1 MENGERSGQRP
12 GEASRRE
19 DRRQALALWEQGLEA
34 EQREREQERQR
45 VLSRVKK
52 DLARFFRDKQVAK
65 VYLTGSLLREGDFYP
80 FSDID
85 LAVEGLQEDYFK
97 LLVDLEELMGR
108 WVDVIELEKC
118 RFREQIERHGVRIR

>member
-1 MENGERSGQRP
+1 MRKERSC
-12 GEASRRE
+12 SRSE
-19 DRRQALALWEQGLEA
+19 GKVRRLEKIGLALWERGLEA
-34 EQREREQERQR
+34 EQQEREEERLR
-45 VLSRVKK
+45 VLSRAKQE
-52 DLARFFRDKQVAK
+52 LAGFFQYKRVAK
-65 VYLTGSLLREGDFYP
+65 VYLTGSLLRESDFYP

-118 RFREQIERHGVRIR
+118 RFRDRIEKQGVRIK

>member
-1 MENGERSGQRP
+1 MKKSFSTGRSAGEKSC
-12 GEASRRE
+12 RE
-19 DRRQALALWEQGLEA
+19 DVRRSLTLWESGLEA
-34 EQREREQERQR
+34 EQQEREQERQR
-45 VLSRVKK
+45 LLSRAKK
-52 DLARFFRDKQVAK
+52 QLARFFQDKQVEE
-65 VYLTGSLLREGDFYP
+65 VYLTGSLLREDAFYP

-85 LAVEGLQEDYFK
+85 LAVSGLREDYFK